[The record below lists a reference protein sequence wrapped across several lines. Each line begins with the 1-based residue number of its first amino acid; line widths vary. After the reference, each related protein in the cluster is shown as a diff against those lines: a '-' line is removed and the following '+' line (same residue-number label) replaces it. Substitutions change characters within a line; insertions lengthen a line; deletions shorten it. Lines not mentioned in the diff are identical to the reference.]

1 VSGWLLGGWADQ
13 EWWINAQAGGSGCT
27 EHSTVHPLDATCSV
41 LPHPASSTS
50 PCPALAGMCMAR
62 MPSPLCFLSSLT
74 SARAP
79 RSSEPCWWRS
89 TRCSAPRQGWPRW
102 PSAGAPLARCGRQT
116 ARGPWPSSGK
126 RQLCLHCCAVCLCC
140 ASGGTSLPKQHDS
153 CHPQCP
159 AAQPHLPTL
168 CHPPHTCV
176 CRGRKGIGPLALEE
190 RMAQYHRL
198 GEEAWV
204 AGGDQDVHFIRVR
217 YSAWGPDGGCSFV
230 LHFEQSRG
238 AATQVVHGTAQHRTL
253 CQCSLCLTGAARLL
267 PPSNAWW

>member
-1 VSGWLLGGWADQ
+1 MFSFLTDVSQSPSVIRAMLVVQHEVQRATAGVAKVAERWRAFGALWKADR
-13 EWWINAQAGGSGCT
+13 EG
-27 EHSTVHPLDATCSV
+27 
-41 LPHPASSTS
+41 
-50 PCPALAGMCMAR
+50 ALAKLR
-62 MPSPLCFLSSLT
+62 Q
-74 SARAP
+74 AP
-79 RSSEPCWWRS
+79 
-89 TRCSAPRQGWPRW
+89 AV
-102 PSAGAPLARCGRQT
+102 LA
-116 ARGPWPSSGK
+116 
-126 RQLCLHCCAVCLCC
+126 LLCC
-140 ASGGTSLPKQHDS
+140 LSLLRFWRHLSPQVEAKQHDS

-230 LHFEQSRG
+230 LHFEQNHVAPPHKWCMALHS
-238 AATQVVHGTAQHRTL
+238 TAH
-253 CQCSLCLTGAARLL
+253 CV
-267 PPSNAWW
+267 NAPCV